1 MSNAS
6 NPMQPDRE
14 LMEERK
20 DTGRSWRNALTVY
33 RNPRVIAMLL
43 LGFSAGLPLLLVFGT
58 LSAWLREVGV
68 DRSTIGHISWIATLY
83 ALKFIW
89 APLVDRVPVP
99 LLSPRLG
106 QRRGWMLLAQIG
118 VIAGLLLMATND
130 PNQALG
136 LLVAAAL
143 LVAFASATQDI
154 AIDAW
159 RIESVADDLQG
170 AMAATYQMGYRIG
183 MIMAGAGTL
192 YFAAYLSWPQSYAIM
207 ALCMG
212 IGVLT
217 VLLVPEPTRK
227 IDRETWRREERV
239 VRFIEDSAHL
249 SNRRR
254 EISAWF
260 IGAVICPFI
269 EFVARNTWRVA
280 LLILAFIGIFRLS
293 DITLAVMANPF
304 YIDMGYSKEE
314 IAGVTKVFGLIMTMV
329 GAALG
334 GVLVTR
340 FGIFRILL
348 LAATMVASTNLIFA
362 WLATQTAD
370 ITLLVLVIS
379 ADNLSAGLA
388 GSVFIAYLSSLTNRA
403 YTATQYAL
411 FSSLMLLPAKFLG
424 GFSGDIVDATD
435 YVFFF
440 TYAAILGLP
449 AILLVLVLMRVR
461 LPVASALEST
471 DTAPPPQGTKE
482 QA

>member
-1 MSNAS
+1 MPNST
-6 NPMQPDRE
+6 QPDGE
-14 LMEERK
+14 MMEKRTH
-20 DTGRSWRNALTVY
+20 TGRSWLEALEVY

-58 LSAWLREVGV
+58 LSAWLREAGV
-68 DRSTIGHISWIATLY
+68 DRSTIGHISWVATLY
-83 ALKFIW
+83 ALKFVW

-183 MIMAGAGTL
+183 MIMAGAGAL
-192 YFAAYLSWPQSYAIM
+192 YFAAYLSWSQSYAIM

-212 IGVLT
+212 VGVLT
-217 VLLVPEPTRK
+217 VLLVPEPARK

-239 VRFIEDSAHL
+239 VRFIEDLAHL
-249 SNRRR
+249 SSRRR

-260 IGAVICPFI
+260 IGAVVCPFT
-269 EFVARNTWRVA
+269 EFVARNGWRVA
-280 LLILAFIGIFRLS
+280 LLILAFIGVFRLS
-293 DITLAVMANPF
+293 DITLGVMANPF

-314 IAGVTKVFGLIMTMV
+314 IASVTKVFGLIMTMI

-334 GVLVTR
+334 GVVVAR
-340 FGIFRILL
+340 FGILRILL
-348 LAATMVASTNLIFA
+348 VAAAMVAGTNLIFA
-362 WLATQTAD
+362 WLATQAAD
-370 ITLLVLVIS
+370 ITLLALVIS

-388 GSVFIAYLSSLTNRA
+388 GSVFIAYLSSLANRA

-449 AILLVLVLMRVR
+449 AILLVLVLVLMRVR
-461 LPVASALEST
+461 LPAAPAPET
-471 DTAPPPQGTKE
+471 TGTAPSPQGTKKGT
-482 QA
+482 